1 MTDKLKKPIY
11 KKSNSTLRFLKDHT
25 HEGML
30 IKKGTLLSDVSIQGH
45 TLKSLIAMNVIKK
58 EV

>member
-1 MTDKLKKPIY
+1 MSLKKDSI
-11 KKSNSTLRFLKDHT
+11 KKSKDSIMFLKDHI
-25 HEGML
+25 HEGIL
-30 IKKGTLLSDVSIQGH
+30 IKKGTLLSDVSIKEH